1 MEINKVRKYSRQGK
15 IFSVLLKIFS
25 IILGLILAL
34 ILFGTIAMA
43 FFTYFGFGTVIL
55 TALASVYIAPILGI
69 IAIIL
74 VLMYIVKIIQY
85 KEKKGLMLFR
95 SIFSVALLVMMLI
108 GAVFSFRE
116 YGLNNTYVIN
126 INSKIVDIQDKEI
139 KDNLYGILDN
149 EDIYVKRIVLIANLG
164 FRETVYYNDINGVPK
179 TYISIMDDMDFG
191 TLRDKGTEI
200 TWLTQVIYSIFTI
213 LAIISL
219 VFLYDTLSK
228 QYKLMLQTAINREEK
243 NEVES
248 INLTE
253 EQIIKSGKRKIII
266 ATSAIA
272 ILIVLFIIV
281 AVIIN
286 YSKRKKEEEKAWPFQ
301 EQINYTENDISEE
314 KQSEEYKYF
323 SDEQNG
329 TLIKMQYPFRDKYII
344 QIYKTKDG
352 GENWKEIKTNLSQVY
367 VGTKCLFINEDIGFI
382 HDPHGGVDSY
392 ASLKIT
398 TDGGYT
404 WKDVTVNK
412 PDEITEN
419 NIFYKDLPTVD
430 GNKLEVIA
438 YTVRLNRTPNEKYYQ
453 FESTDLGKTWN
464 YVREISYSEILNQD

>member
-1 MEINKVRKYSRQGK
+1 MEINKVKKYNRQGK

-25 IILGLILAL
+25 IVLGLILVL

-43 FFTYFGFGTVIL
+43 FFTHFGFGTVIL
-55 TALASVYIAPILGI
+55 TALASVYIVPILGI

-74 VLMYIVKIIQY
+74 ALMYIVKIIQY
-85 KEKKGLMLFR
+85 KEKKGFMIFR
-95 SIFSVALLVMMLI
+95 SIFSIVLLIMMLV
-108 GAVFSFRE
+108 GAVFSFWE
-116 YGLNNTYVIN
+116 YGLNNIYVIN
-126 INSKIVDIQDKEI
+126 VNSKIVDIQDEEI
-139 KDNLYGILDN
+139 KENLYEILDN
-149 EDIYVKRIVLIANLG
+149 EDIYVKRIMLIANLG
-164 FRETVYYNDINGVPK
+164 FREEIHYNDENGVPRIYSK
-179 TYISIMDDMDFG
+179 TMDDMNFAD
-191 TLRDKGTEI
+191 LRDKGTEI
-200 TWLTQVIYSIFTI
+200 TWLTQKLYVVFVI

-228 QYKLMLQTAINREEK
+228 QYKLMIQTAINKEEK

-253 EQIIKSGKRKIII
+253 EQIIKSGKKKIII
-266 ATSAIA
+266 VTSVIA
-272 ILIVLFIIV
+272 ILIVLFIVI

-286 YSKRKKEEEKAWPFQ
+286 YSKRKKEEERAWPFQ
-301 EQINYTENDISEE
+301 EQVNYTDNYTIEE
-314 KQSEEYKYF
+314 EQSEEYEYF

-352 GENWKEIKTNLSQVY
+352 GENWEEIKTNLSQVY
-367 VGTKCLFINEDIGFI
+367 VGTKCLFINEDVGFL

-404 WKDVTVNK
+404 WENVTVNK
-412 PDEITEN
+412 PDQITEN
-419 NIFYKDLPTVD
+419 NIFYKDLPTVNGD
-430 GNKLEVIA
+430 KLEVIA
-438 YTVRLNRTPNEKYYQ
+438 YTVRLNRTPNEKYYI
-453 FESTDLGKTWN
+453 FESTDYGKTWD
-464 YVREISYSEILNQD
+464 YVREVSYDEILNQD